1 MSETR
6 VMVAAE
12 RTLFRQGLAALID
25 GYADFVVVGEGA
37 SADEARRITLHER
50 PDIIVLDS
58 ALLRAEGACDLV
70 MCLRADCPH
79 AGIVVIGEADLAAE
93 SEEEAEIALRE
104 ERSQVLQ
111 KGALAYI
118 PARVDQSELLRTLS
132 HVTATLRDEQSP
144 AAAHAHDAGIGNGSP
159 RHKITERERAVIAM
173 VAQGMCNKEVAH
185 RLGISTQTVKNHVS
199 HLLDKLALADRTQL
213 AVYAVEHHFEF

>member
-25 GYADFVVVGEGA
+25 GYADFVVVAESA
-37 SADEARRITLHER
+37 NADEARRMTTHAH
-50 PDIIVLDS
+50 PDMIVLDS
-58 ALLRAEGACDLV
+58 DLLRAEGACDLI

-79 AGIVVIGEADLAAE
+79 AGIVVIGEADLAARTE
-93 SEEEAEIALRE
+93 GEAEIALRD
-104 ERSQVLQ
+104 ERSLVMQ
-111 KGALAYI
+111 KGAMAYL
-118 PARVDQSELLRTLS
+118 PARADQSELLRTLS
-132 HVTATLRDEQSP
+132 HVSAILQDEDCP
-144 AAAHAHDAGIGNGSP
+144 IAGHSHEAGNGNGSP

-173 VAQGMCNKEVAH
+173 VAQGLCNKEVAH

-213 AVYAVEHHFEF
+213 AVYAVEHHFKF